1 MSKVKVPK
9 PLMNYVLID
18 NPLKGDIVTK
28 YEEEI
33 KLLPKNRQ
41 KDFII
46 EKIGETFEEINV
58 LAVGPLVR
66 DIKAGD
72 KLLAVKELMAHGI
85 PICNNEFI
93 MVKESNFLGKW

>member
-1 MSKVKVPK
+1 MFNLLEDK
-9 PLMNYVLID
+9 NIR
-18 NPLKGDIVTK
+18 TK
-28 YEEEI
+28 LE
-33 KLLPKNRQ
+33 N
-41 KDFII
+41 DFII